1 MGRRTIRARAI
12 LFALTA
18 GCAAPT
24 AAQLRPLE
32 PAQWEVFEGGTT
44 VAVTAGVGVHWD
56 QRAALAGTTGRLVEL
71 GNFQATWRSGRIAVE
86 GAGTAYRFFRDESR
100 FAPAFGGARDENGP
114 DRHDV
119 GDYRLATT
127 VLLTPAQR
135 PAAAVLRFGVRI
147 PTTTNDVG
155 IDRDQTD
162 FFALVGGRLIA
173 SRLRLSGETGVGVY
187 GTRYSNFE
195 QSDVLVYSLAAE
207 LPLGAVTPGIALMGQ
222 KDGTSAILR
231 GNEDLSELRLGV
243 RVGTRYWLKAQLV
256 KGLETFSPRAGLL
269 LAAGFAR

>member
-1 MGRRTIRARAI
+1 MGRRTIRARTI
-12 LFALTA
+12 LLALA
-18 GCAAPT
+18 AASAAPA

-32 PAQWEVFEGGTT
+32 PAQWEVFDAGTT
-44 VAVTAGVGVHWD
+44 VAATAGGGVHWD

-86 GAGTAYRFFRDESR
+86 GAGTSYRFFRDESR

-127 VLLTPAQR
+127 VLLTPAQHS
-135 PAAAVLRFGVRI
+135 AAAVLRFGVRI
-147 PTTTNDVG
+147 PTTSNQVG

-162 FFALVGGRLIA
+162 FFALVGGRVVA
-173 SRLRLSGETGVGVY
+173 NRLRLSGETGVGVY
-187 GTRYSNFE
+187 GTRYPNFE

-207 LPLGAVTPGIALMGQ
+207 LPLGLVTPGAALLGQ

-231 GNEDLSELRLGV
+231 GNEDLSELRLGI
-243 RVGTRYWLKAQLV
+243 RVGTRYWLRAQLV
-256 KGLETFSPRAGLL
+256 KGLERFSPRAGLL
-269 LAAGFAR
+269 LAAGLAR